1 MFIIDLDFD
10 DSGVSFEFIFQSQFV
25 WIIIFFSSFFNG
37 QDGMAIGYFLDVVTF
52 FDFYVIFDLFN
63 GWFGVISKWNFN
75 DYWFFFFKGID
86 FFEFRWYIDF
96 GWSCK
101 EELERTVSFC
111 NGIYFCFRKI

>member
-10 DSGVSFEFIFQSQFV
+10 DSGIGFEFIFQSQFV

-37 QDGMAIGYFLDVVTF
+37 QDGMAIGYFLDVVMF
-52 FDFYVIFDLFN
+52 FDFYIIFDLFN

-101 EELERTVSFC
+101 EELERMISFC
-111 NGIYFCFRKI
+111 NGIYFLS